1 MSNQFCTY
9 YDSNYVSRG
18 LLMIDSIFAF
28 MPDAVVHVLCF
39 DESSEIITKRIHPR
53 CNVIK
58 LADLEVF
65 DIELYKCKD
74 NRKLVE
80 YYFTCTPCLPFYI
93 LEKYKFINSITY
105 LDADLFFYESPEKV
119 LELIDNYS
127 IAIIP
132 HNFTNKLKDR
142 SAFGNFNVGWIT
154 WRNDI
159 NGLQCLR
166 DYRKQCV
173 DWCYDKLE
181 DERFADQKYL
191 DSWPKKYNGVYII
204 NHKGVNLAL
213 WNVEQYKLSTNN
225 NKIYIDSDELL
236 FVHYHGLKKT
246 NGVYLVN
253 YHEYNIIDYI
263 HIDNL
268 IFKLYLDKLHNYDL
282 FLQESFNLNAAN
294 IRNPQQSANN
304 ILYSNDTINSLK
316 NLLLIYYNNKSS
328 AIIENIHLERLKL
341 VSLLFKLDESFLP
354 NILNNVFS
362 GLLNDVVKLNIQE
375 FKLNK
380 YDEEVVNFCLSKL
393 NSAEVEAKYIIVLIL
408 YRMAYKFS
416 NLPDITSIPNWFHQT
431 YVDYIFQ
438 NPEIFCALGDVE
450 KYTKHIRKYFIQIH
464 NYIYNGLMV
473 EEIKSKLAVLF
484 LFKCNIVQLYFSEDN
499 LKDLMIIRTDISKYA
514 LKAIGHNLE
523 FEANFTLAE
532 NKKINIG
539 IYTPDLNL
547 RSETYVTIPYLYLNR
562 DEFNIY
568 LIVVKTSDNLILN
581 ECISGKVDKVVIL
594 PDRILDQVN
603 LLRSLNL
610 DILLYSTNLCAVNNS
625 SYLLSLHRI
634 ARLQIANYCSP
645 VTTGNSNID
654 YFLVGS
660 YKNLNSLSNKFS
672 ENIVQLNGSPGC
684 FDYSFNV
691 SNVNPDNTKFD
702 VFPKDKVIFISTV
715 NFYKI
720 TPELIS
726 IWCNILSSNL
736 DFVLVL
742 HPFNPN
748 WNSVYPELVFKDH
761 LYNYI
766 SKYNIAKERIIIS
779 TTNYK
784 SRDEVLNFISTGDV
798 YLDAIPYSGSVSI
811 TDVLTVSLPLVVFEG
826 INLRSTQAAAL
837 LNDIDMTELITESVE
852 EYIKLAIKLGN
863 DLNYRIQ
870 IKNKISKAMREQPEF
885 YNCKSF
891 SLKISRLFKTL
902 HNDYIA
908 KNKISY
914 SRL

>member
-9 YDSNYVSRG
+9 YDSNYASRG

-28 MPDAVVHVLCF
+28 MPDAVVHVLCL

-58 LADLEVF
+58 LAELEVF
-65 DIELYKCKD
+65 DIELYKCKN

-80 YYFTCTPCLPFYI
+80 YYFTCTPCLPFYV
-93 LEKYKFINSITY
+93 LEKYKLINSITY
-105 LDADLFFYESPEKV
+105 LDADLYFYESPEKV
-119 LELIDNYS
+119 LDLSDNYS

-132 HNFTNKLKDR
+132 HNFTNKLTNL

-166 DYRKQCV
+166 DYRKQCI

-181 DERFADQKYL
+181 DDRFADQKYL
-191 DSWPKKYNGVYII
+191 DSWPKKYDSVFII

-213 WNVEQYKLSTNN
+213 WNIEQYKLSTKN

-246 NGVYLVN
+246 DGIYLVN
-253 YHEYNIIDYI
+253 YNEYNIIDYI
-263 HIDNL
+263 HINNL
-268 IFKLYLDKLHNYDL
+268 IFKVYLDKLQKYDM
-282 FLQESFNLNAAN
+282 FLQESLNLNVVN
-294 IRNPQQSANN
+294 IRYSEYQASNT
-304 ILYSNDTINSLK
+304 LYSTDTIYNLK
-316 NLLLIYYNNKSS
+316 KLLLIYYNNKSS
-328 AIIENIHLERLKL
+328 AVIENIHIERLKL
-341 VSLLFKLDESFLP
+341 VALLFKLDESLLP
-354 NILNNVFS
+354 SILNSEFCGV
-362 GLLNDVVKLNIQE
+362 LNDVVKLNIQE
-375 FKLNK
+375 FKFNK
-380 YDEEVVNFCLSKL
+380 FDEEVVNFCLSKL
-393 NSAEVEAKYIIVLIL
+393 NAAVIEGKYIIILIL

-416 NLPDITSIPNWFHQT
+416 NLPDIVSIPNWFHQT
-431 YVDYIFQ
+431 YVDYILQ
-438 NPEIFCALGDVE
+438 SPEIFTALGDVDN
-450 KYTKHIRKYFIQIH
+450 YTKHIRKYYIQIN
-464 NYIYNGLMV
+464 NYLNNGLIV
-473 EEIKSKLAVLF
+473 EEFKSKLSLLF
-484 LFKCNIVQLYFSEDN
+484 LFKCNIIQLYFSEDN
-499 LKDLMIIRTDISKYA
+499 LKDLMIIRTAISKYA
-514 LKAIGHNLE
+514 LKTIGHKVE
-523 FEANFTLAE
+523 FETNF
-532 NKKINIG
+532 NINDSKKINIG

-562 DEFNIY
+562 DEFNIN
-568 LIVVKTSDNLILN
+568 LIAAKTSDNLALN
-581 ECISGKVDKVVIL
+581 NHISLKVDKVVIL
-594 PDRILDQVN
+594 PERILDQVN

-610 DILLYSTNLCAVNNS
+610 DILLYSTNLCTVNNS

-634 ARLQIANYCSP
+634 AGLQIANYCSP
-645 VTTGNSNID
+645 VTTGNPNID

-660 YKNLNSLSNKFS
+660 SNKLESLSNKFT
-672 ENIVQLNGSPGC
+672 ENILQLNGSPVC
-684 FDYSFNV
+684 FDYSFNLKIT
-691 SNVNPDNTKFD
+691 NPATTEFNL
-702 VFPKDKVIFISTV
+702 FPKNKIIFISTA
-715 NFYKI
+715 NLYKI

-736 DFVLVL
+736 DFILVL

-761 LYNYI
+761 LYNYT

-784 SRDEVLNFISTGDV
+784 SREEVLNFISTGDV
-798 YLDAIPYSGSVSI
+798 YLDALPYTGSVSI
-811 TDVLTVSLPLVVFEG
+811 SDVLTVSLPVVVFEG

-837 LNDIDMTELITESVE
+837 LKDIGMTELITDSVQ
-852 EYIKLAIKLGN
+852 EYVKLAIKLGT
-863 DLNYRIQ
+863 DLNYRIA
-870 IKNKISKAMREQPEF
+870 IKNKIAKAMSNNPEF
-885 YNCKSF
+885 LNYKNFSF
-891 SLKISRLFKTL
+891 NINNLFKTL
-902 HNDYIA
+902 HNDQLA